1 MNALDQEEFQ
11 LLFAQEAEIRLA
23 TLAQLMLQLEHEGS
37 YEALIGS
44 IFREV
49 HTLKGSA
56 AVVGFD
62 GVSRVAHR
70 LEERLEDLR
79 AGRCAATPDLV
90 DALLTAV
97 DCLSVLIAQAVAG
110 DDGGAGAAAAEAAMA
125 VALERLATGEP
136 V

>member
-23 TLAQLMLQLEHEGS
+23 TLAQLMLQLEHDGS
-37 YEALIGS
+37 DESLIGS

-62 GVSRVAHR
+62 HVSRGGHLLETR
-70 LEERLEDLR
+70 LEEVRG
-79 AGRCAATPDLV
+79 GRCAVTPDVV
-90 DALLTAV
+90 DALLSAV
-97 DCLSVLIAQAVAG
+97 DSLSALIAQAVAG
-110 DDGGAGAAAAEAAMA
+110 SEGGPEAAA
-125 VALERLATGEP
+125 
-136 V
+136 